1 MSSGAAPSELTLER
15 GEQEN
20 NTWVTGSLVS
30 AERRVLGCN
39 KDCCRKLLS
48 LL

>member
-1 MSSGAAPSELTLER
+1 MPSELILER
-15 GEQEN
+15 GEQDN
-20 NTWVTGSLVS
+20 NMWVMGRLVS
-30 AERRVLGCN
+30 AKRRVLGCN